1 MKKTSDYEYNELFLL
16 GCIFFVGLFIV
27 FYSKITIPVGSYD
40 LDKNQALMPAMKT
53 KRNINYSYSPN
64 TNRPFVEITDDNET
78 TCKLKDDI
86 VSYTTEF
93 YSIKLPYDLNYYTTK
108 FGANKSS
115 KQLLIAHKQLFD
127 HLSQNGL
134 LNESRNNYI
143 KMLTD
148 IEKLVSIED
157 DIYQSIEK
165 SIVDNS
171 KQTNQCF
178 TAHKIHKK
186 LNLIKPPKG
195 RLIVLITKHETLIID
210 QLKKT
215 TLPASDEAIII
226 VSSLNDHLVM
236 LANKTIS
243 DYDLTIMNEGFDD
256 EEHAK
261 PVIYN
266 IIERINTQLE
276 Y

>member
-16 GCIFFVGLFIV
+16 GCIFFVCLFIV
-27 FYSKITIPVGSYD
+27 FYSKLTIPVGSYD

-64 TNRPFVEITDDNET
+64 PTRPFVEITDDNET

-134 LNESRNNYI
+134 LNESRNNYT

-165 SIVDNS
+165 STIDNS
-171 KQTNQCF
+171 KQTNSHFSQ
-178 TAHKIHKK
+178 IIQRE

-195 RLIVLITKHETLIID
+195 RLIVLITEHETLIID

-215 TLPASDEAIII
+215 TLPASNEAIII

-243 DYDLTIMNEGFDD
+243 DYDLTIMNKGFDN
-256 EEHAK
+256 EERTK

-266 IIERINTQLE
+266 IIERINTQLQ